1 MINKTKIDE
10 LGIKPESIRK
20 YITQIE
26 EQEINI
32 SDLKKWH
39 RGRTSFA
46 A

>member
-20 YITQIE
+20 YITEME

-32 SDLKKWH
+32 ADLKKWQ
-39 RGRTSFA
+39 RGNSRFA